1 MFPIYRGV
9 GCDLGGYKKKGVG
22 VKRGILK
29 GLGDFS
35 VPREL
40 SCCKSLILWGVA
52 FVQNPNIEKHCAKL
66 LILLGWGV
74 WNSQIGWGTVQTIMY
89 I

>member
-1 MFPIYRGV
+1 VFPIYRGV

-22 VKRGILK
+22 VNRGILK
-29 GLGDFS
+29 DL
-35 VPREL
+35 
-40 SCCKSLILWGVA
+40 

>member
-1 MFPIYRGV
+1 VFPIYRGV

-29 GLGDFS
+29 DLGDFS
-35 VPREL
+35 VPQEL
-40 SCCKSLILWGVA
+40 SCCKS
-52 FVQNPNIEKHCAKL
+52 

>member
-22 VKRGILK
+22 VNRGILK
-29 GLGDFS
+29 DLGDFS

-40 SCCKSLILWGVA
+40 NCCKS
-52 FVQNPNIEKHCAKL
+52 

-74 WNSQIGWGTVQTIMY
+74 WNCEIGWGTVQTIMY